1 MRHSESDLRQLL
13 TRQAGERA
21 GSEPAPHLGAIVRRG
36 RRIRRTRR
44 AVTAGAAL
52 AAAVTAAVLVT
63 GPVPLG
69 EAVVAAHPVDTVLVK
84 PGPTL
89 SEKYEVRLGAT
100 RYDLPLLH
108 SERFETM
115 GGARTVTFRPVSFS
129 TGHKVVCDDPRAW
142 VVIVEKLK
150 GGEPG
155 GGVGRCGTEIGGHHD
170 RLSAPTGWLK
180 RPQSVRIWV
189 FPADARVREVAEA
202 VTGCPPI
209 GKSKEC
215 DEMAQSRALMDP
227 EVRERLSAEIG
238 ERPGAWAVGIYDGPA
253 GDQPEPSGKLG
264 SGPVG

>member
-21 GSEPAPHLGAIVRRG
+21 GSEPAPYLGAIIRRG

-69 EAVVAAHPVDTVLVK
+69 EAVVAAPPVDSVLVK

-89 SEKYEVRLGAT
+89 PEKYEVRLGAT

-115 GGARTVTFRPVSFS
+115 GGERTVTFKPVSLS
-129 TGHKVVCDDPRAW
+129 TAHRVVCADQRAW
-142 VVIVEKLK
+142 VVTVWKLK
-150 GGEPG
+150 GGETG
-155 GGVGRCGTEIGGHHD
+155 STVGRCPGGGHHD
-170 RLSAPTGWLK
+170 RRSAPTGWLK
-180 RPQSVRIWV
+180 RPQSVKIWV
-189 FPADARVREVAEA
+189 FPADAPVRAVAEA
-202 VTGCPPI
+202 VTGCPPV

-215 DEMAQSRALMDP
+215 DERAQSRALGNP

-253 GDQPEPSGKLG
+253 GDQPGSSGKLG